1 MLGGF
6 TSVVHA
12 AASASWLRL
21 LHARN
26 PAALAVASYDAARLA
41 VARGGGAQ
49 ELFTYL
55 CPALLLLLPYV
66 LILLLLLPP
75 PHYFYHYAGARL
87 CACLPLYC
95 TIRRRRAR
103 DGGRR

>member
-1 MLGGF
+1 MGGCGGAAVGPGQSPPFFHTQKDRAMLGGF

-55 CPALLLLLPYV
+55 
-66 LILLLLLPP
+66 
-75 PHYFYHYAGARL
+75 
-87 CACLPLYC
+87 
-95 TIRRRRAR
+95 
-103 DGGRR
+103 

>member
-1 MLGGF
+1 MGGCGAAVGPGQSPRAFNTQKDRAMLGGF

-26 PAALAVASYDAARLA
+26 PAALAVAGYDAARPA

-55 CPALLLLLPYV
+55 
-66 LILLLLLPP
+66 
-75 PHYFYHYAGARL
+75 
-87 CACLPLYC
+87 
-95 TIRRRRAR
+95 
-103 DGGRR
+103 

>member
-1 MLGGF
+1 MSQWEAAVAAVGPGQSPPFFHTQKDRAMLGGF

-55 CPALLLLLPYV
+55 
-66 LILLLLLPP
+66 
-75 PHYFYHYAGARL
+75 
-87 CACLPLYC
+87 
-95 TIRRRRAR
+95 
-103 DGGRR
+103 

>member
-1 MLGGF
+1 MGGCGGAAVGPGQSPQFFHTQKDRAMLGGF

-55 CPALLLLLPYV
+55 
-66 LILLLLLPP
+66 
-75 PHYFYHYAGARL
+75 
-87 CACLPLYC
+87 
-95 TIRRRRAR
+95 
-103 DGGRR
+103 